1 MWAENN
7 IPYNINLGLFVFFQH
22 SRECDMGS
30 PNVEL
35 HSIPSGKNMILAEV
49 SACIFV
55 GEAEKPGCGSLHT
68 PDDYHGT
75 FWQWKPADRNAT
87 A

>member
-1 MWAENN
+1 
-7 IPYNINLGLFVFFQH
+7 
-22 SRECDMGS
+22 MGS

-35 HSIPSGKNMILAEV
+35 HSIPSGKNMILAKV

-55 GEAEKPGCGSLHT
+55 GEAEKSGCGSLHP

-75 FWQWKPADRNAT
+75 F
-87 A
+87 